1 MVPNATTG
9 DNPELETTPPRTMQ
23 QHGLRQ
29 SATHE
34 PNGLTAEYF
43 PTTSTFL
50 PPQLFIK
57 PQSILRPTVFMN
69 QTTEPLSPPAQ
80 SDTDAASP
88 KPQWTGMCLLAIAA
102 LATGVF
108 YYLRS
113 TSPNPILIYELGYG
127 LSAAVC
133 LSVALW
139 QACDPF
145 AEAAQ
150 WFGIYW
156 RIPSSVRGA
165 TLDAVASSMPEL
177 FTGLFFVL
185 VAVWGDKTLA
195 ERIQHSTDGY
205 GSTIATCAGSAIYN
219 LILIPALCCLTLV
232 YTSKSHNE
240 LKIETEVLRR
250 DGNWVLFTQFGL
262 LLILFSPRLHWW
274 MALAGLLSYLG
285 YIVHL
290 AIATG
295 RHRQQLGTQPS
306 SIKNTQDPSQGQGDL
321 PIRWTP
327 VVSINE
333 AADRDGEDEE
343 ERVYFLFNLGSVR
356 LNSVTS
362 IIVLLLSTIAAASAC
377 YFLVEITNALS
388 VAIQIP
394 AFFVSVIL
402 VASVSSVPDTL
413 LSIGAARRG
422 DDSGAISN
430 VFGSNIFDIC
440 IGMSIPLLVC
450 CYLNNWEPINL
461 VGDNAETMR
470 GVTGLRI
477 LLFAMT
483 SIAMFMFWRMKKVT
497 ATMSWFFCL
506 MYLIFILYAVA
517 GGLGWISV

>member
-1 MVPNATTG
+1 MN
-9 DNPELETTPPRTMQ
+9 ET
-23 QHGLRQ
+23 
-29 SATHE
+29 
-34 PNGLTAEYF
+34 
-43 PTTSTFL
+43 
-50 PPQLFIK
+50 ID
-57 PQSILRPTVFMN
+57 
-69 QTTEPLSPPAQ
+69 PLSSPAQ
-80 SDTDAASP
+80 TDHDADSP
-88 KPQWTGMCLLAIAA
+88 KIQWLGICLLAVSLSIAA
-102 LATGVF
+102 IF
-108 YYLRS
+108 YYLRGTTS
-113 TSPNPILIYELGYG
+113 TPNLTFELGYG
-127 LSAAVC
+127 LSTAIC
-133 LSVALW
+133 LSIALW

-185 VAVWGDKTLA
+185 VAVWGDRTLA

-232 YTSKSHNE
+232 YTSKSHSE

-262 LLILFSPRLHWW
+262 LLILFSPKLYWW
-274 MALAGLLSYLG
+274 MGLAGILAYLG

-295 RHRQQLGTQPS
+295 EHRRRLQSDHPLSGATDLAVLERGGLPDSAHQASTEDHQSESHTSQQ
-306 SIKNTQDPSQGQGDL
+306 D
-321 PIRWTP
+321 
-327 VVSINE
+327 
-333 AADRDGEDEE
+333 DE
-343 ERVYFLFNLGSVR
+343 RAYFLFNLGSVR
-356 LNSVTS
+356 LNAMTS
-362 IIVLLLSTIAAASAC
+362 IIVLLLSTITAAGAC
-377 YFLVEITNALS
+377 FLLVEITNALS
-388 VAIQIP
+388 VAIEIP

-440 IGMSIPLLVC
+440 IGMSIPLFVC

-497 ATMSWFFCL
+497 ATMSWFFCS

-517 GGLGWISV
+517 GGLGWIVV